1 MIKGNV
7 RKIKSLV
14 LRDISYTNKS
24 RPSTMKDTG
33 KNEKAIINIIVAMI
47 VKKGI
52 IRLLS
57 RDAKIG
63 IDRINLTTLQTL
75 FFGNILSIYA
85 LTGINTRNTIGIE
98 NRAITSYAPW
108 IFVKSRKTTTAPMVK
123 IPIMIIHVRSVIK
136 AGEFIIL
143 YRNIDLDIFR
153 FLHIMIIL
161 S

>member
-14 LRDISYTNKS
+14 LGDISYTNKS

-75 FFGNILSIYA
+75 FFGNILSIYT

-98 NRAITSYAPW
+98 NRIITSYA
-108 IFVKSRKTTTAPMVK
+108 
-123 IPIMIIHVRSVIK
+123 
-136 AGEFIIL
+136 L
-143 YRNIDLDIFR
+143 
-153 FLHIMIIL
+153 
-161 S
+161 

>member
-14 LRDISYTNKS
+14 LGDISYTNKS

-98 NRAITSYAPW
+98 NRIITSYA
-108 IFVKSRKTTTAPMVK
+108 
-123 IPIMIIHVRSVIK
+123 
-136 AGEFIIL
+136 L
-143 YRNIDLDIFR
+143 
-153 FLHIMIIL
+153 
-161 S
+161 

>member
-57 RDAKIG
+57 PDAKIG
-63 IDRINLTTLQTL
+63 IDRINLTTLQAL

-98 NRAITSYAPW
+98 NMAITSYAPW
-108 IFVKSRKTTTAPMVK
+108 IFVKRRKTTTAPMVK

-143 YRNIDLDIFR
+143 YRNVDLNIFR
-153 FLHIMIIL
+153 FLHIIIIL